1 MKKILLLTVT
11 VLVLMNIQNVAQ
23 ISAIAT
29 GNWSDINTWGGG
41 VIPKATDNVV
51 IVAGNTVTI
60 DTDNAVCND
69 LLIDGTLTFPDV
81 ADRSITVNGALLI
94 GATGNFNTYSTGSPT
109 ALRNQ
114 KIFLMGDL
122 TVTNGGKIDMRRGS
136 NPNVG
141 IGLVEF
147 GGSKDSKINLSQT
160 KYGSSIEE
168 FNGININKT
177 GGAKVILQ
185 SGNLFMSN
193 NTSTGP
199 TFLTFISGK
208 IVTEGTSVWG
218 YMTTNTTGIIGA
230 SSTSYVIGKLG
241 RGFSNSAS
249 AKREF
254 PVGDSDSYRPVVVKS
269 TTAQGATGAMVIVE
283 AISGNANKNSKFA
296 GDIDKVSE
304 VRYYSATYARGASGA
319 ASLSIDTL
327 GVGYGTDDGVKA
339 GNINLRAAYST
350 DERANWKAIPQA
362 TPYVTTLDGE
372 PNIVY
377 GDALNPV
384 HELTDG
390 STIYLALARVSGTKE
405 NSLTKTGTSVEDVN
419 QLPSDYSLSQNF
431 PNPFNPTTNI
441 LYSIPKEGF
450 VKIVLYSITGEKIQT
465 LVNENKQA
473 GVYQLS
479 FDGSKLNSGVY
490 LYQITSNGFAQTKKM
505 TLIK

>member
-11 VLVLMNIQNVAQ
+11 VLVLMNIQTVAQ

-60 DTDNAVCND
+60 DTDIAVCND

-81 ADRSITVNGALLI
+81 DARKITVNGAVTI
-94 GATGNFNTYSTGSPT
+94 GATGFFNTYGTGSPT

-114 KIFLMGDL
+114 NIILMGDF
-122 TVTNGGKIDMRRGS
+122 TVTTGGKFDFRRGS

-141 IGLVEF
+141 IALVEF
-147 GGSKDSKINLSQT
+147 AGLKDSKVNLSLKNYT
-160 KYGSSIEE
+160 SSSEE
-168 FNGININKT
+168 FNSITINKT
-177 GGAKVILQ
+177 NGAKVILQ

-199 TFLTFISGK
+199 TFLTFIAGK

-218 YMTTNTTGIIGA
+218 YLTTNTNGIIGA

-249 AKREF
+249 AKRLF
-254 PVGDSDSYRPVVVKS
+254 PVGDADSYRPVVVKS

-283 AISGNANKNSKFA
+283 AITGNANKSSKFA

-339 GNINLRAAYST
+339 GNINLRAAYSK
-350 DERANWKAIPQA
+350 DERANWTAIPQSA
-362 TPYVTTLDGE
+362 PYLTTLDSE
-372 PNIVY
+372 PNIIY

-405 NSLTKTGTSVEDVN
+405 NSLTKTGTSVERID
-419 QLPSDYSLSQNF
+419 QLPTDYNLSQNF

-441 LYSIPKEGF
+441 QYSIPKEGF
-450 VKIVLYSITGEKIQT
+450 VKIEFYSITGEKIST
-465 LVNENKQA
+465 LVNENQQA
-473 GVYQLS
+473 GVYQIS

-490 LYQITSNGFAQTKKM
+490 FYQITTNGFTQTKKM